1 MEGKERS
8 RRRRGGRE
16 ARRRIS
22 AFLSVV
28 LTVAMTLDTP
38 LGVLGFGAMET
49 FASIDDHRSATGS
62 DADGSNVPTED
73 GGHDEPVDLGEG
85 WMAAENAEYRQ
96 GQTQDVDIYVIAE
109 DNDVAPGNTSTMRLY
124 LKNNTGSTVTDGVL
138 HFAGSRI
145 KKEDG
150 AFTDISGTG
159 VSSTDPSADGADER
173 RSAESTG
180 AGEEPDSLGGER
192 LDELEAREAAEYAR
206 DFGKDSEEGDPYRL
220 TGLHLEPGQLHEIEF
235 EFYTDEHAS
244 DGKAYVDFKFQG
256 QSGDGTVRSDERFY
270 YSIGLPTVE
279 VELSDGQALETG
291 VEHELSI
298 WMNEWLQSR
307 YEVFAVRD
315 EAYVR
320 RLLKELASE
329 NGSFRLL
336 YDGEVLVGM
345 ISEWGLE
352 KREQRLLYCGDA
364 YVEEVREPEP
374 AIMARIITPENFV
387 RAIRLEETY
396 AGEELTIRLELVDP
410 LIQEN
415 DGRWMWHLDKKS
427 SWMERQTGTMRQE
440 ADVHGI
446 PFPEAIQEIWGMT
459 AEEIEL
465 SLTIEEFTLWL
476 FGYGLPEAVQR
487 LGLDKAV
494 RALQGVF
501 LDEIV

>member
-220 TGLHLEPGQLHEIEF
+220 TGLH
-235 EFYTDEHAS
+235 
-244 DGKAYVDFKFQG
+244 
-256 QSGDGTVRSDERFY
+256 
-270 YSIGLPTVE
+270 
-279 VELSDGQALETG
+279 
-291 VEHELSI
+291 
-298 WMNEWLQSR
+298 
-307 YEVFAVRD
+307 
-315 EAYVR
+315 
-320 RLLKELASE
+320 
-329 NGSFRLL
+329 
-336 YDGEVLVGM
+336 
-345 ISEWGLE
+345 
-352 KREQRLLYCGDA
+352 
-364 YVEEVREPEP
+364 
-374 AIMARIITPENFV
+374 
-387 RAIRLEETY
+387 
-396 AGEELTIRLELVDP
+396 
-410 LIQEN
+410 
-415 DGRWMWHLDKKS
+415 
-427 SWMERQTGTMRQE
+427 
-440 ADVHGI
+440 
-446 PFPEAIQEIWGMT
+446 
-459 AEEIEL
+459 
-465 SLTIEEFTLWL
+465 
-476 FGYGLPEAVQR
+476 
-487 LGLDKAV
+487 
-494 RALQGVF
+494 
-501 LDEIV
+501 

>member
-1 MEGKERS
+1 MPFCFLMPADAAIYRPFGFTYIYRQPFMKLKDGIELEEQEILS
-8 RRRRGGRE
+8 ADVGGRT
-16 ARRRIS
+16 
-22 AFLSVV
+22 FPD
-28 LTVAMTLDTP
+28 LT
-38 LGVLGFGAMET
+38 
-49 FASIDDHRSATGS
+49 
-62 DADGSNVPTED
+62 
-73 GGHDEPVDLGEG
+73 
-85 WMAAENAEYRQ
+85 
-96 GQTQDVDIYVIAE
+96 
-109 DNDVAPGNTSTMRLY
+109 
-124 LKNNTGSTVTDGVL
+124 
-138 HFAGSRI
+138 
-145 KKEDG
+145 
-150 AFTDISGTG
+150 
-159 VSSTDPSADGADER
+159 
-173 RSAESTG
+173 
-180 AGEEPDSLGGER
+180 
-192 LDELEAREAAEYAR
+192 
-206 DFGKDSEEGDPYRL
+206 
-220 TGLHLEPGQLHEIEF
+220 
-235 EFYTDEHAS
+235 
-244 DGKAYVDFKFQG
+244 
-256 QSGDGTVRSDERFY
+256 
-270 YSIGLPTVE
+270 
-279 VELSDGQALETG
+279 
-291 VEHELSI
+291 ELSI

-446 PFPEAIQEIWGMT
+446 PFLEAIQEIWGMT